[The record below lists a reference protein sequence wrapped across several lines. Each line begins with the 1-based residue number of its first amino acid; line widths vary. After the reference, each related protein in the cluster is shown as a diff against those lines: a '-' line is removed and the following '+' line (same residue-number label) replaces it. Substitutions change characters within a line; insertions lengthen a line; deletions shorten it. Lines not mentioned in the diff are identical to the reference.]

1 MKRINQ
7 VAKKTFNGRPILPGD
22 LEGSATVSRIG
33 FITLSTYKSVM
44 VLGVRDKAICTDGDN
59 KDLYNKDLNGAILCL
74 PQTIGSTTGGFVLM
88 GVAEVGLAP
97 KAMLFANHVDS
108 LALGGLLMAD
118 IWMDKRI
125 VTIDLLGHKFLDAVS
140 TGDPIKVYEDG
151 TVEIG

>member
-1 MKRINQ
+1 MT
-7 VAKKTFNGRPILPGD
+7 KKVFHGRPILSGN

-33 FITLSTYKSVM
+33 LNTLSTYKSVM
-44 VLGVRDKAICTDGDN
+44 FGGVTDKAVCSDGDN
-59 KDLYNKDLNGAILCL
+59 KELYGKDIGGAILCL

-88 GVAEVGLAP
+88 GVAKLGLAP

-108 LALGGLLMAD
+108 LAIGGLLMAD

-125 VTIDLLGHKFLDAVS
+125 IAIDLLGQDFLDAVN
-140 TGDPIKVYEDG
+140 TGDPISISEDG